1 MSWASR
7 EVPYGRTGYRPKWRF
22 PLAHG
27 LGTLPNPGANDS
39 SSAEGGRLWK
49 VRCGHRVSPASP
61 TAAMRLQRWRPA
73 PIQPA
78 GWIAFA
84 AAPPIRDHRFVLCR
98 GVRHTTSAMSRNLL
112 IFRAAGNG
120 LRLALIRV
128 MRTLL
133 FGRRRSNAGLHDAG
147 RDAGEIVIGVART
160 SSQSTVTVTGRVT
173 VDSSPHLRSVL
184 LQQLHREPGPAVVVD
199 LSGVSYLDMSGLATL
214 LEALK
219 AARQRSKTIRVL
231 GLTGQSRFLAEI
243 AELDKI
249 FQSVGSEVEFR

>member
-1 MSWASR
+1 
-7 EVPYGRTGYRPKWRF
+7 
-22 PLAHG
+22 
-27 LGTLPNPGANDS
+27 
-39 SSAEGGRLWK
+39 
-49 VRCGHRVSPASP
+49 
-61 TAAMRLQRWRPA
+61 
-73 PIQPA
+73 
-78 GWIAFA
+78 
-84 AAPPIRDHRFVLCR
+84 
-98 GVRHTTSAMSRNLL
+98 MSRNLL